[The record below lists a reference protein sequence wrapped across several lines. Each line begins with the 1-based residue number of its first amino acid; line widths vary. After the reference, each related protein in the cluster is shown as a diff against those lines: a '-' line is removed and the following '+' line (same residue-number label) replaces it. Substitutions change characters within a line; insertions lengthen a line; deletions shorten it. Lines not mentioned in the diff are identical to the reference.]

1 MLKFVN
7 ASLTAEHN
15 ALLKFGMTL
24 CKVLYRCIGRHGYSP
39 EEFTTRLICFIAQA
53 GRKCIER

>member
-1 MLKFVN
+1 MN
-7 ASLTAEHN
+7 ALLTAECN

-24 CKVLYRCIGRHGYSP
+24 CKVLYRGIRRDGYSP
-39 EEFTTRLICFIAQA
+39 EEFTIRLICFIAQA